1 MAQSPVM
8 YTEPSTNITF
18 PVWDDGEGYKF
29 GMIVPESALTTDEY
43 DYIGYLVS
51 TEPKQACLLVRH

>member
-1 MAQSPVM
+1 M